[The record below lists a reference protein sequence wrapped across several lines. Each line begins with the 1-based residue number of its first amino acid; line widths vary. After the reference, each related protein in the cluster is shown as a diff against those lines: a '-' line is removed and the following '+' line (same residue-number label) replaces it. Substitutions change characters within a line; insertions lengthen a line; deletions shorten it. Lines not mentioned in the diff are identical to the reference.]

1 MTGHTNAGRSV
12 HRRHV
17 FFVSGFD
24 PKGASYYHALH
35 AAEAAKQD
43 AVTGTSTSVGQRVR
57 DAQGNSHWTISSK
70 PAQGSPTGHTETT
83 FEFARWDDIVR
94 KHWPRSAWRL
104 LVDLVFA
111 YNLIIRSGGIVTTWH
126 LSRKTLVGLA
136 YPLVVIGGCLGL
148 AAAISLWASAALIG
162 SGTPWPVATAVGLGL
177 MALGLW
183 ATDKLEAK
191 LNSTWLVRIFS
202 FTGRHACGQL
212 PELDA
217 RLNTLAEK
225 IADKLGRQGVYS
237 VDEVLVVGFSVGS
250 ILSVSGVARA
260 LAQPGHSDRQ
270 PPPARP
276 VLSLMTLGHCIPML
290 GLLPQAAGF
299 RGELKTLA
307 AESALRWI
315 DFSSLTD
322 WGSFAMVD
330 PVQACRITLPGGQ
343 KHNPTMRSPR
353 FHTQFAA
360 ATYDKLKR
368 NKRRIHMQYLMA
380 SELPSEY
387 DYFAITAGSVSLD
400 ERYPRADLTRP
411 AS

>member
-1 MTGHTNAGRSV
+1 MTHPTTPDQPV

-35 AAEAAKQD
+35 TAEAAKQD
-43 AVTGTSTSVGQRVR
+43 AVTGTQSTVGPRLR
-57 DAQGNSHWTISSK
+57 DGQGNSHWTISST
-70 PAQGSPTGHTETT
+70 PADPSGTACETT
-83 FEFARWDDIVR
+83 YEFCRWDDIVR

-104 LVDLVFA
+104 LADLVFA
-111 YNLIIRSGGIVTTWH
+111 YSLMIRSGGIVTTWH

-136 YPLVVIGGCLGL
+136 YPLIVIGGCLSL
-148 AAAISLWASAALIG
+148 AVAMSLWAGTALAS
-162 SGTPWPVATAVGLGL
+162 SGTAWPVATAAGVGL

-183 ATDKLEAK
+183 ATHKLEAK

-217 RLNTLAEK
+217 RLDALAEK
-225 IADKLGRQGVYS
+225 IAVKLRSPDAGN

-250 ILSVSGVARA
+250 ILSVSSVARA
-260 LAQPGHSDRQ
+260 LPGGADL
-270 PPPARP
+270 PARP
-276 VLSLMTLGHCIPML
+276 ALSLMTLGHCIPML
-290 GLLPQAAGF
+290 GLLPQAARF
-299 RGELKTLA
+299 RDELKVLA
-307 AESALRWI
+307 AEPALRWI

-330 PVQACRITLPGGQ
+330 PVDACRITLPNGQ

-353 FHTQFAA
+353 FHTQFAP
-360 ATYDKLKR
+360 ATYDKLRR

-380 SELPSEY
+380 GELPSDY
-387 DYFAITAGSVSLD
+387 DYFAITAGGLTLD
-400 ERYPRADLTRP
+400 ERYPKA
-411 AS
+411 

>member
-1 MTGHTNAGRSV
+1 MTPSTATGQPVR
-12 HRRHV
+12 RRHV
-17 FFVSGFD
+17 FFISGFD

-35 AAEAAKQD
+35 TAEADKQD
-43 AVTGTSTSVGQRVR
+43 AVTGTQSTVGQRVR
-57 DAQGNSHWTISSK
+57 DAQGNSWWTISSV
-70 PAQGSPTGHTETT
+70 PADPIKAPCETT
-83 FEFARWDDIVR
+83 YEFCRWDDIVR

-104 LVDLVFA
+104 LADLVFA
-111 YNLIIRSGGIVTTWH
+111 YSLIIRSGGIVTTWH

-148 AAAISLWASAALIG
+148 ATLLSAWAGLALAQ
-162 SGTPWPVATAVGLGL
+162 SGTPWLVATAAGLGL

-183 ATDKLEAK
+183 ATHKLEAK

-217 RLNTLAEK
+217 RLDALAEK
-225 IADKLGRQGVYS
+225 IADKLRSPVAGN

-250 ILSVSGVARA
+250 ILSVSSVARA
-260 LAQPGHSDRQ
+260 LTGVDL
-270 PPPARP
+270 PARP
-276 VLSLMTLGHCIPML
+276 ALSLMTLGHCIPML
-290 GLLPQAAGF
+290 GLLPQAASF
-299 RGELKTLA
+299 RDELKVLA
-307 AESALRWI
+307 AESTLRWI

-330 PVQACRITLPGGQ
+330 PVHACRITLPDGQ
-343 KHNPTMRSPR
+343 KYNPTMRSPR

-360 ATYDKLKR
+360 ATYDKLRR

-380 SELPSEY
+380 GELPSDY
-387 DYFAITAGSVSLD
+387 DYFAITAGGLTLD
-400 ERYPRADLTRP
+400 ERYPRP
-411 AS
+411 

>member
-1 MTGHTNAGRSV
+1 MTHPTTAGV
-12 HRRHV
+12 PVLRRHV

-35 AAEAAKQD
+35 TAEAAKQD
-43 AVTGTSTSVGQRVR
+43 AVTGTRTTVGQRVR
-57 DAQGNSHWTISSK
+57 DAQGNSHWTISSQ
-70 PAQGSPTGHTETT
+70 PAPGNPASQTETT
-83 FEFARWDDIVR
+83 FEFSRWDDIVR

-104 LVDLVFA
+104 LADLVFA
-111 YNLIIRSGGIVTTWH
+111 YSLMIRSGGIVTTWH

-148 AAAISLWASAALIG
+148 AAALSTWAGIALAS
-162 SGTPWPVATAVGLGL
+162 SGTPWPVATAAGMGL

-183 ATDKLEAK
+183 ATHKLEAK

-217 RLNTLAEK
+217 RLDALAEK
-225 IADKLGRQGVYS
+225 IADKLRSHDAGN

-250 ILSVSGVARA
+250 ILSVSSVARA
-260 LAQPGHSDRQ
+260 LPGGADL
-270 PPPARP
+270 PARP
-276 VLSLMTLGHCIPML
+276 ALSLMTLGHCIPML
-290 GLLPQAAGF
+290 GLLPQATRF
-299 RGELKTLA
+299 RGELKVLA

-330 PVQACRITLPGGQ
+330 PVEACRITLAGGQ

-360 ATYDKLKR
+360 ATYDKLRR

-380 SELPSEY
+380 GELPSDY
-387 DYFAITAGSVSLD
+387 DYFAITAGGLTLD
-400 ERYPRADLTRP
+400 ERYPRA
-411 AS
+411 

>member
-1 MTGHTNAGRSV
+1 MTHPAAPDRPV

-17 FFVSGFD
+17 FFISGFD
-24 PKGASYYHALH
+24 PKGASYYHALY
-35 AAEAAKQD
+35 AAEATKQD
-43 AVTGTSTSVGQRVR
+43 AVTGTHTVIGQRVR
-57 DAQGNSHWTISSK
+57 DAQGNSHWTISSQ
-70 PAQGSPTGHTETT
+70 PAPGSSASQTETT
-83 FEFARWDDIVR
+83 FEFSRWDDIVR

-104 LVDLVFA
+104 LADLVFA
-111 YNLIIRSGGIVTTWH
+111 YNLMIRSGGIVTTWH

-148 AAAISLWASAALIG
+148 AGVLSLWA
-162 SGTPWPVATAVGLGL
+162 ATALASNGTGWPMAAAAGLGL

-183 ATDKLEAK
+183 STHKLEGK

-217 RLNTLAEK
+217 RLDALAEK
-225 IADKLGRQGVYS
+225 IANKLRSQDVGN

-250 ILSVSGVARA
+250 ILSVSSVARA
-260 LAQPGHSDRQ
+260 LHGGADLS
-270 PPPARP
+270 ARP
-276 VLSLMTLGHCIPML
+276 ALSLMTLGHCIPML
-290 GLLPQAAGF
+290 GLLPQAARF
-299 RGELKTLA
+299 RDELGELA
-307 AESALRWI
+307 AQSALRWI
-315 DFSSLTD
+315 DFSSFTD

-330 PVQACRITLPGGQ
+330 PVKACRIALPDGQ
-343 KHNPTMRSPR
+343 KYNPSMRSPR

-380 SELPSEY
+380 GELPSDY
-387 DYFAITAGSVSLD
+387 DYFAITAGGLTLD
-400 ERYPRADLTRP
+400 ERCPRP
-411 AS
+411 

>member
-1 MTGHTNAGRSV
+1 MTHPTAADRPV

-35 AAEAAKQD
+35 TTEAAKQD
-43 AVTGTSTSVGQRVR
+43 AVTGTQTTVGQRVR
-57 DAQGNSHWTISSK
+57 DAQGNSHWTISST
-70 PAQGSPTGHTETT
+70 PVDPSGTACETAY
-83 FEFARWDDIVR
+83 ELCRWDDIVR

-104 LVDLVFA
+104 LADLVFA
-111 YNLIIRSGGIVTTWH
+111 YSLMIRSGGIVTTWH

-136 YPLVVIGGCLGL
+136 YPLVVVGGCLSL
-148 AAAISLWASAALIG
+148 AAALSLWAGTALAS
-162 SGTPWPVATAVGLGL
+162 SGTAWPVATAAGLGL

-183 ATDKLEAK
+183 GTHKLEAK

-217 RLNTLAEK
+217 RLNALAEK
-225 IADKLGRQGVYS
+225 ITDKLRGQAVNS

-250 ILSVSGVARA
+250 ILSVSSVARA
-260 LAQPGHSDRQ
+260 LPGGADQPAH
-270 PPPARP
+270 PA
-276 VLSLMTLGHCIPML
+276 LSLMTLGHCIPML
-290 GLLPQAAGF
+290 GLLPQAARF
-299 RGELKTLA
+299 RDELKVLA
-307 AESALRWI
+307 GAPALRWI

-330 PVQACRITLPGGQ
+330 PVNACRITLPVGQ

-360 ATYDKLKR
+360 ATYDKLRR

-380 SELPSEY
+380 GELPSDY
-387 DYFAITAGSVSLD
+387 DYFAITAGGLTWD
-400 ERYPRADLTRP
+400 ERYPKA
-411 AS
+411 

>member
-1 MTGHTNAGRSV
+1 MPV
-12 HRRHV
+12 LRRHV

-35 AAEAAKQD
+35 KAEAAKQD
-43 AVTGTSTSVGQRVR
+43 AVTGTRTAIGQRVR
-57 DAQGNSHWTISSK
+57 DAQGNSHWTISSQPVPGN
-70 PAQGSPTGHTETT
+70 PASQTETT
-83 FEFARWDDIVR
+83 FEFSRWDDIVR

-104 LVDLVFA
+104 LADLVFA
-111 YNLIIRSGGIVTTWH
+111 YSLMIRSGGIVTTWH
-126 LSRKTLVGLA
+126 LSRKTLVGLV

-148 AAAISLWASAALIG
+148 ATALSTWAGIALA
-162 SGTPWPVATAVGLGL
+162 SSSTAWPLATAAGLGL

-183 ATDKLEAK
+183 VTHKLEAK

-217 RLNTLAEK
+217 RLDALAER
-225 IADKLGRQGVYS
+225 IADKLRRHHEGNL
-237 VDEVLVVGFSVGS
+237 DEVLVVGFSVGS
-250 ILSVSGVARA
+250 ILSVSSVARA
-260 LAQPGHSDRQ
+260 LPGGSHL
-270 PPPARP
+270 PARP
-276 VLSLMTLGHCIPML
+276 ALSLVTLGHCIPML

-299 RGELKTLA
+299 RGELKVLA
-307 AESALRWI
+307 AEPALRWI

-330 PVQACRITLPGGQ
+330 PVDACHITLPDGQ

-353 FHTQFAA
+353 FHTQFEA
-360 ATYDKLKR
+360 ATYDKLRR

-380 SELPSEY
+380 GELPSEY
-387 DYFAITAGSVSLD
+387 DYFAITAGGMTLD
-400 ERYPRADLTRP
+400 ERYPRP
-411 AS
+411 

>member
-1 MTGHTNAGRSV
+1 MTHPTTAGRPV

-35 AAEAAKQD
+35 TAEAVKQD
-43 AVTGTSTSVGQRVR
+43 AVTGTLTTMGPRVR
-57 DAQGNSHWTISSK
+57 DAQGNSHWTISSQ
-70 PAQGSPTGHTETT
+70 PAPGNPASQTETT
-83 FEFARWDDIVR
+83 FEFSRWDDIVR

-104 LVDLVFA
+104 LADLVFA
-111 YNLIIRSGGIVTTWH
+111 YSLMIRSGGIVTTWH

-148 AAAISLWASAALIG
+148 AAALSAWAGTALASSGAA
-162 SGTPWPVATAVGLGL
+162 WPVATAA
-177 MALGLW
+177 ALGLLALSLW
-183 ATDKLEAK
+183 ATHKLEAK

-217 RLNTLAEK
+217 RLDALAEK
-225 IADKLGRQGVYS
+225 IADKLRSSDEGN

-250 ILSVSGVARA
+250 ILSVSSVARA
-260 LAQPGHSDRQ
+260 LPGGADQPTR
-270 PPPARP
+270 PA
-276 VLSLMTLGHCIPML
+276 LSLMTLGHCIPML
-290 GLLPQAAGF
+290 GLLPQAARF
-299 RGELKTLA
+299 RGELKVLA
-307 AESALRWI
+307 GAPALRWI

-330 PVQACRITLPGGQ
+330 PVDACRITLPNGQ

-360 ATYDKLKR
+360 ATYDKLRR

-380 SELPSEY
+380 GELPSDY
-387 DYFAITAGSVSLD
+387 DYFAITAGGLTLD
-400 ERYPRADLTRP
+400 ERYPRA
-411 AS
+411 

>member
-1 MTGHTNAGRSV
+1 MTPSSTAGTV
-12 HRRHV
+12 PYRRHV
-17 FFVSGFD
+17 FFLSGFD

-35 AAEAAKQD
+35 TAEAAKQD
-43 AVTGTSTSVGQRVR
+43 AVTGTRTTVGQRLR
-57 DAQGNSHWTISSK
+57 DTQGNSHWTISST
-70 PAQGSPTGHTETT
+70 PADPTGATGPACETT
-83 FEFARWDDIVR
+83 YEFCRWDDIVR

-104 LVDLVFA
+104 LADLVFA
-111 YNLIIRSGGIVTTWH
+111 YSLMIRSGGIVTTWH

-148 AAAISLWASAALIG
+148 ASALSLWAATALASSGAA
-162 SGTPWPVATAVGLGL
+162 WPVATAAGLGL

-183 ATDKLEAK
+183 ATHKLEAR

-217 RLNTLAEK
+217 RLDALAEK
-225 IADKLGRQGVYS
+225 IAARLHSPDANH

-250 ILSVSGVARA
+250 ILSVSSVARA
-260 LAQPGHSDRQ
+260 LAGAGL
-270 PPPARP
+270 PAGP
-276 VLSLMTLGHCIPML
+276 ALSLMTLGHCIPML
-290 GLLPQAAGF
+290 GLLPQAARF
-299 RGELKTLA
+299 RAELKVLA
-307 AESALRWI
+307 AEPALRWI

-330 PVQACRITLPGGQ
+330 PVSACHITLPDGQ

-360 ATYDKLKR
+360 ATYDKLRR

-380 SELPSEY
+380 GELPSDY
-387 DYFAITAGSVSLD
+387 DYFAITAGDLTLD
-400 ERYPRADLTRP
+400 GRYPRA
-411 AS
+411 

>member
-1 MTGHTNAGRSV
+1 MTEHTMAGQSV

-35 AAEAAKQD
+35 VAEATKQD
-43 AVTGTSTSVGQRVR
+43 AVTGTSTTVGQRLR

-70 PAQGSPTGHTETT
+70 PAQDSPTSHTETT

-111 YNLIIRSGGIVTTWH
+111 YTLIIRSGGIVTTWH

-148 AAAISLWASAALIG
+148 AAAISLWASAALTG

-183 ATDKLEAK
+183 ATHKLEAK

-225 IADKLGRQGVYS
+225 IADKLRNHAVNS

-260 LAQPGHSDRQ
+260 LEQPGHSDTP

-276 VLSLMTLGHCIPML
+276 ALSLMTLGHCIPML
-290 GLLPQAAGF
+290 GLLPQAARF
-299 RGELKTLA
+299 RGELKVLA
-307 AESALRWI
+307 GAPALRWI

-330 PVQACRITLPGGQ
+330 PVDACRITLPGGQ

-360 ATYDKLKR
+360 ATYDKLRR

-387 DYFAITAGSVSLD
+387 DYFAITAGPVSLD
-400 ERYPRADLTRP
+400 ERYPRANPTSQAR
-411 AS
+411 